1 MKGQLHI
8 ASLKGSADY
17 ALPQT
22 PSLLETNSNQ
32 IPELISPQCASGS
45 PLLNF
50 CWEPR
55 RSAWSVTNKQPQ
67 GLQASINGRPFKEN
81 ESHPLR
87 DLDLIELPGVY
98 IQFQRNLEEPLM
110 GGAPVSEIPL
120 SSQGLVLGSARE
132 NSADSNRVNLD
143 AEDLTISRVHAI
155 ITQEGLNFF
164 IEDKSTIGT
173 ELNGVA
179 FKREKL
185 VFGDRF
191 RISDYIFEFTGEGIR
206 RIRPDFSGSITARN
220 LVKEAGGRRILDGV
234 SLNVASGEFIGVLG
248 RSGQGK
254 STFLTALCG
263 ISPSSSGEA
272 KIGGI
277 PLSDRKRLREIGIG
291 YVPQDDIVHQ
301 ELTVLQAVTFS
312 ARLRLNLK
320 EHLIG
325 DLVERVIARLGLKP
339 HEHKR
344 IALLS
349 GGQRKRVSIAIELLA
364 KPTVLFLDEPSSGLD
379 PATEA
384 ELMTLLQSL
393 TLTKLTVVCTT
404 HVLHKAYLFDRI
416 LVIEGGKLIFAG
428 NGDEARQH
436 FLLQENAQTEVS
448 LDNSPLEK
456 IYSILQQ
463 NDKAGGR
470 TPLEWERMYS
480 DSIFGKRAF
489 PPVPETQP
497 ASLAPTTRRQKVGPG
512 RTMAILAL
520 RQWSIL
526 KADRLN
532 IAFLAAQP
540 LLIGFFIGWA
550 TSESAL
556 RMFLCIVATMWFGC
570 SNGAQQIVAEL
581 AIFRRE
587 RVCGQGLNP
596 YIFSKAGFL
605 SVISLLQAI
614 LLLFSTMAV
623 ARVFYAPKSDYENVL
638 KDFTARLTPPVTPQ
652 GAGSVDAGGFD
663 AVAGDDPQKN
673 AQAQAQP
680 APQTATPPPPS
691 EPPQPNKL
699 LVHFVAA
706 TCEFFQITQNMLDSG
721 PRVVTT
727 ADGSPLRDPAGREI
741 LSPGMG
747 VFGVLFT
754 SLGLRLAAI
763 AGAAFVSVGIGLA
776 ISSLVEN
783 TTQAVLWVPLVLI
796 PQILF
801 GGIVVRVPEMS
812 RAVRYFSHIIPS
824 FSAQCIADTS
834 AIFAMDTPAITNRT
848 KTPVF
853 LSSLGEKETVT
864 WEEQGNSRSQDY
876 DKVSEV
882 NTAWQ
887 NLAVRA
893 DHLGAHKWE
902 KAAGAQGEVVYP
914 DSVQKRR
921 DVKLRKGMPY
931 LDLSPFR
938 QSTVILS
945 TWILLCYGTLLLG
958 LKSKETGR

>member
-1 MKGQLHI
+1 MRGRLHI
-8 ASLKGSADY
+8 TSSQASLEY
-17 ALPQT
+17 ALPRT
-22 PSLLETNSNQ
+22 PCFLEQNSTR
-32 IPELISPQCASGS
+32 IPTLVPADPEPAA
-45 PLLNF
+45 PLLGF
-50 CWEPR
+50 AWDAR
-55 RSAWSVTNKQPQ
+55 RSSWSVTKKACAGSPTF
-67 GLQASINGRPFKEN
+67 LNGRQLDEN
-81 ESHPLR
+81 ETVLLR
-87 DLDLIELPGVY
+87 DLDLLQLDGFY
-98 IQFQRNLEEPLM
+98 LQFQKNLDEPNV
-110 GGAPVSEIPL
+110 ANQPVLEIPL
-120 SSQGLVLGSARE
+120 TQQGIVFGSARE
-132 NSADSNRVNLD
+132 TNVESNRVNLD
-143 AEDLTISRVHAI
+143 AEDLSISRVHALVS
-155 ITQEGLNFF
+155 QEGIHYY
-164 IEDKSTIGT
+164 IEDKSTLGT

-191 RISDYIFEFTGEGIR
+191 RISDYIFEFTGEAVR
-206 RIRPDFSGSITARN
+206 RIRPEFSGSITARN
-220 LVKEAGGRRILDGV
+220 LIKEAGGRKILDGV

-263 ISPSSSGEA
+263 ISPASGGEA

-277 PLSDRKRLREIGIG
+277 PLTDRERLREIGIG

-312 ARLRLNLK
+312 AKLRLHLK

-339 HEHKR
+339 HENKR
-344 IALLS
+344 IARLS

-393 TLTKLTVVCTT
+393 TLTKLTVICTT

-436 FLLQENAQTEVS
+436 FLGADNSETGVS

-456 IYSILQQ
+456 IYSALQQ
-463 NDKAGGR
+463 NDKAGGK
-470 TPLEWERMYS
+470 TPQEWERKYT

-489 PPVPETQP
+489 PPVPETNATPLESTSQ
-497 ASLAPTTRRQKVGPG
+497 RQKVTPL
-512 RTMAILAL
+512 RTLSILVQ
-520 RQWSIL
+520 RQWYIL
-526 KADRLN
+526 KADPLN

-550 TSESAL
+550 TSESSL
-556 RMFLCIVATMWFGC
+556 RMFLCVVATMWFGC
-570 SNGAQQIVAEL
+570 SNGAQQIVSEL

-605 SVISLLQAI
+605 SLISLLQAT
-614 LLLFSTMAV
+614 LLLFSTMGI
-623 ARVFYAPKSDYENVL
+623 ARVFHAEKSDYENIVA
-638 KDFTARLTPPVTPQ
+638 DFTKRLTPPTPQ
-652 GAGSVDAGGFD
+652 GVQSSNDSSDFD
-663 AVAGDDPQKN
+663 AVGANSPSKTSPS
-673 AQAQAQP
+673 A
-680 APQTATPPPPS
+680 PS
-691 EPPQPNKL
+691 EPPKTAKEPTPPSKL
-699 LVHFVAA
+699 FVQLVAS
-706 TCEFFQITQNMLDSG
+706 TCEFFQITQNVLDSG

-727 ADGSPLRDPAGREI
+727 SDGNPVRDSAGREM
-741 LSPGMG
+741 LTLGMSVSG
-747 VFGVLFT
+747 VVFT

-812 RAVRYFSHIIPS
+812 RAVRHFSHIMPS
-824 FSAQCIADTS
+824 FSAQRIADVS

-864 WEEQGNSRSQDY
+864 WDDNGDSRSQDY
-876 DKVSEV
+876 DKVSAA

-887 NLAVRA
+887 NLVVNA
-893 DHLGAHKWE
+893 DQVGAHKWE
-902 KAAGAQGEVVYP
+902 KVAGGQGEPVYP
-914 DSVQKRR
+914 DSVQRRR
-921 DVKLRKGMPY
+921 DVQLRKGMPY

-938 QSTVILS
+938 ESTVILGS
-945 TWILLCYGTLLLG
+945 WILLCYGTLLLG